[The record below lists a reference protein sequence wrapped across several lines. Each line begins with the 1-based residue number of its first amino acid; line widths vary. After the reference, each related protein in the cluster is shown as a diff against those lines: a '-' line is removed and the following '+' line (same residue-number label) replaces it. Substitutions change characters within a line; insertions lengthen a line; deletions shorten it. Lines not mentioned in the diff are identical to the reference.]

1 MVDLLKEYI
10 ENRLQLVKLE
20 LVSVLASLTAGLISS
35 FLILLMGLGILFMFS
50 IALAYWIGQYYN
62 NIALG
67 FAIVGGIFLLIF
79 ILYFVFIKNSI
90 DTKVKDKIVK
100 AALEAEDELLDN

>member
-10 ENRLQLVKLE
+10 ENRLQLIKLE
-20 LVSVLASLTAGLISS
+20 LVSVLANLTAGLISS
-35 FLILLMGLGILFMFS
+35 FLILLMSLGILFMFS
-50 IALAYWIGQYYN
+50 IALAYWIGQYYD

-67 FAIVGGIFLLIF
+67 FGILGGIYLLIF

-90 DTKVKDKIVK
+90 DTKVKDKIVR
-100 AALEAEDELLDN
+100 AALAAEEELLDN